1 MLQTQQVGCGM
12 VGRLWLAVGH
22 TLTLKM
28 RSDTRDGSRNT
39 DSTGSSLR
47 CDRILAM
54 RVFLLGLILAALL
67 PAAKTLDVYFIDVE
81 GGQATLIVSPSG
93 QSMVIDTGWAGFNN
107 RDADRIA
114 AAAKLAGVK
123 QVDYLVITHFH
134 GDHVGG
140 VPQLAAKL
148 PIKHFVDHG
157 PNNETG
163 PQPDALYAAYKNACG
178 SSEHI
183 VVKPGDKV
191 PVKGLDVQVL
201 TANGDLIKTPLAG
214 AGTPN
219 PLCGQDKPRAV
230 DTSENARSTGTLIT
244 FGTFRM
250 IDLGDLT
257 WNKEQDLVCPNNLV
271 GTVDRSEERRVGKEC
286 RSRWSP
292 YH

>member
-1 MLQTQQVGCGM
+1 M
-12 VGRLWLAVGH
+12 
-22 TLTLKM
+22 
-28 RSDTRDGSRNT
+28 
-39 DSTGSSLR
+39 
-47 CDRILAM
+47 LAM
-54 RVFLLGLILAALL
+54 RVICLGLILTAML
-67 PAAKTLDVYFIDVE
+67 PAAKTLEVYFIDVE
-81 GGQATLIVSPSG
+81 GGQATLLVSPSG
-93 QSMVIDTGWAGFNN
+93 QSMLVDTGWSGFKN

-114 AAAKLAGVK
+114 AAAKLAGIK
-123 QVDYLVITHFH
+123 QIDYLVITHFH
-134 GDHVGG
+134 TDHVGG

-163 PQPDALYAAYKNACG
+163 AQRDALYAAYKNAWG
-178 SSEHI
+178 SGEHI
-183 VVKPGDKV
+183 VVKPGDKI

-214 AGTPN
+214 AGAAN

-244 FGTFRM
+244 FGKFRM

-271 GTVDRSEERRVGKEC
+271 GTVDVYLTTHHGMDMSGPATIVHALKPPLAIMTN
-286 RSRWSP
+286 SP
-292 YH
+292 TKAGSVPPRQLVADSPG